1 MVLSMKATTK
11 YITKLIVAKPF
22 VYATQLGN
30 KTIRAGRVLKTIKN
44 ANYHYY
50 PRDYTFVLEHG
61 CNRTIP
67 AENLRVKWFD
77 EIKTTIIENGKKT
90 ITTTTKEVKVIPRK
104 A

>member
-1 MVLSMKATTK
+1 MKATTK

-22 VYATQLGN
+22 VYATQIGN

-44 ANYHYY
+44 AYYHYY
-50 PRDYTFVLEHG
+50 PRDYTFLLEHG
-61 CNRTIP
+61 CSRTIP

-77 EIKTTIIENGKKT
+77 EIKTTATKNGKKT
-90 ITTTTKEVKVIPRK
+90 IIITTKEVKVIPRK

>member
-1 MVLSMKATTK
+1 MKTTTK

-50 PRDYTFVLEHG
+50 PRDYTFLLEHG
-61 CNRTIP
+61 CSRTIP

-77 EIKTTIIENGKKT
+77 EIKTTTIKNGKKN
-90 ITTTTKEVKVIPRK
+90 INITTKEVKVIPRK